1 MTNPKEYLDKKIED
15 MESNV
20 IECKLDIAN
29 LLISVLRSDSN
40 KDCKFNFMADFEN
53 VKKIGKLM
61 VKYEH
66 SEIMLDALNQCREM
80 LEKNCPADE
89 LSTL

>member
-29 LLISVLRSDSN
+29 LMIKVLQGNSEKENEFD
-40 KDCKFNFMADFEN
+40 FMADFEN

-61 VKYEH
+61 VKYEQ

>member
-29 LLISVLRSDSN
+29 LLIRVLRSDSD
-40 KDCKFNFMADFEN
+40 KDCEFNFMADFEN
-53 VKKIGKLM
+53 VKKIGKLIF
-61 VKYEH
+61 K
-66 SEIMLDALNQCREM
+66 LNTSGLINYNRFV
-80 LEKNCPADE
+80 
-89 LSTL
+89 